1 MTGSVQMRKKQMGKA
16 ACDGLIIL
24 QTVLLAVLVWHQQMD
39 SEYLPWYL
47 AALFLCAGT
56 AAADL
61 YHQLFRKGAGGSSW
75 QQEEKGLPAVQ
86 ELLLLDEQNKPVRSW
101 NMAGRTSMV
110 IGRRNDEEEVDVDLE
125 DCAYS
130 TFVECQHAAL
140 NFCLDRWYL
149 EDLGSVNGVR
159 IQKAADGCCYQV
171 TSRPCRVEAGD
182 IIHIA
187 NTRLLLS

>member
-1 MTGSVQMRKKQMGKA
+1 MTGREQMRKKQMIKA
-16 ACDGLIIL
+16 ACDGFILL
-24 QTVLLAVLVWHQQMD
+24 QTFLLAALVWHQQAD

-47 AALFLCAGT
+47 TALFLCAGT

-61 YHQLFRKGAGGSSW
+61 CHQLFHKRTA
-75 QQEEKGLPAVQ
+75 QYRRQEGERAPAVQ
-86 ELLLLDEQNKPVRSW
+86 ELLLLDEQNRPVKSW
-101 NMAGRTSMV
+101 SMAGRISMV
-110 IGRRNDEEEVDVDLE
+110 IGRRNDKEEVDVDLE
-125 DCAYS
+125 YCAYS

-140 NFCLDRWYL
+140 NCCLDRWYL

-159 IQKAADGCCYQV
+159 VQKAGDGCCYQV
-171 TSRPCRVEAGD
+171 SNRPCRVEAGD